1 MDKIK
6 IVEQE
11 YTNKEYPK
19 FEVGDTLKV
28 MTKIPDGDKIRLHP
42 FEGIVISK
50 KGKGTN
56 SAFTVRKVS
65 AGEGVERVFV
75 LYSPNIDSIEVLK
88 RGKVQRAKLYYLRK
102 KIGKSATKI
111 ASADEAAPAA

>member
-50 KGKGTN
+50 KGRGTN
-56 SAFTVRKVS
+56 TNFTVRKVS

-75 LYSPNIDSIEVLK
+75 LYSPNIERIELLK
-88 RGKVQRAKLYYLRK
+88 RGKVQRAKLYYLRN
-102 KIGKSATKI
+102 KIGKSASKI
-111 ASADEAAPAA
+111 ETADEPQSAA